1 MWEPRNPREPRSIA
15 GIRLRQIE
23 MHNSRL
29 AHWPPPMRDTVTPP
43 SHEPPPNPNI
53 LPDEP
58 VKAPRRNWFLKPKS
72 GK

>member
-15 GIRLRQIE
+15 GTRLRQIE

-29 AHWPPPMRDTVTPP
+29 AHWPPPLRDTITPP
-43 SHEPPPNPNI
+43 LHEPLPNT

-58 VKAPRRNWFLKPKS
+58 LKTPQRRNWFFK
-72 GK
+72 GKTGN